1 MDNKMAGDCLNSNR
15 SPGLDV
21 VRTLAISGVLAAHAT
36 LFLEPLG
43 WSLPSL
49 LPVHIWGGF
58 LGVELFFALSGF
70 LIGKIL
76 FRTVL
81 PAPSWHSSYVFLLR
95 RWMRTLPAYYTVL
108 VVLFFYA
115 ALTNTL
121 PDDWLEYI
129 VFTQN
134 APPEYARFFPVS
146 WSLSIEQWAYIW
158 ILIFLLPGAGI
169 GAFLRRRFGW
179 HKGSEF
185 FWGALLICG
194 IVASLF
200 LRIWHASDPSA
211 SWDNDFRKQVG
222 LRLDAVLFGV
232 LAAWIKIYAHLFYKM
247 IARNIFFVFV
257 ILFFLLQCFD
267 MSIFTE
273 QNNIFFKTLAF
284 TLVDGCCA
292 LLLCFFDDN
301 EKIRQ
306 WFSIDSLPGK
316 FVFYGSSYAYSL
328 YLIHLSVFNFIQK
341 ILISF
346 VPVSYLIAV
355 VFLLLSVLFSLCLA
369 FILSHV
375 IEKPC
380 MELRQYFLF
389 KK

>member
-1 MDNKMAGDCLNSNR
+1 MNSNR

-70 LIGKIL
+70 LIGQIL

-81 PAPSWHSSYVFLLR
+81 PAPSWHSSCVFLLR

-247 IARNIFFVFV
+247 IARNIFLCLLFYFSYYNVL
-257 ILFFLLQCFD
+257 ICRSLLNRIIFFLKLWHLHWLMDAVRFCFVSS
-267 MSIFTE
+267 MTM
-273 QNNIFFKTLAF
+273 KKY
-284 TLVDGCCA
+284 
-292 LLLCFFDDN
+292 DN
-301 EKIRQ
+301 
-306 WFSIDSLPGK
+306 G
-316 FVFYGSSYAYSL
+316 
-328 YLIHLSVFNFIQK
+328 
-341 ILISF
+341 
-346 VPVSYLIAV
+346 
-355 VFLLLSVLFSLCLA
+355 FLLILCRENSFFMEA
-369 FILSHV
+369 VMHILC
-375 IEKPC
+375 I
-380 MELRQYFLF
+380 
-389 KK
+389 